1 MIDKKEIDKVI
12 HTDVNGLNEN
22 TEGIIIFPT
31 SSGRTAKY
39 LSQIVNEFELKGK
52 EN

>member
-12 HTDVNGLNEN
+12 YTDINGLNKN

-39 LSQIVNEFELKGK
+39 LSQIVNELKGK